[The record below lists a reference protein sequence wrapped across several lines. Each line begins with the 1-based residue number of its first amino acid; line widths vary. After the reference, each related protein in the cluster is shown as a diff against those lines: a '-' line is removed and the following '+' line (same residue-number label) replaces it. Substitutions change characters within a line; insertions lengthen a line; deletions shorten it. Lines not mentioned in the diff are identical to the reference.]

1 MSLEPENSA
10 IEVDEIASLVIFAS
24 ADSGRMTIEFH
35 AAAEELN
42 SHALTNFELVDAGIV
57 SRVQL
62 WRLVALVAYA
72 P

>member
-1 MSLEPENSA
+1 
-10 IEVDEIASLVIFAS
+10 
-24 ADSGRMTIEFH
+24 MTIEFH

-72 P
+72 PRVAFGA